1 MTLGSKGPN
10 AFWKN
15 IDFNNGPILR
25 GPPPIALSGR
35 KFSANFL
42 KTYDS
47 EQPIILGND
56 GFHLTGG
63 SARVGNGDYR
73 FRKAS
78 LKEVVRRQGS
88 LICYRDNPPLSREG
102 TVAGLDME
110 MLGLNKANLN
120 QKSDRV
126 LVDKSR
132 SFSIKNSNGIFEKRS
147 GSMPFRK
154 SSIGEKFNVK
164 KPRQGWQS

>member
-1 MTLGSKGPN
+1 MILGNKRPN
-10 AFWKN
+10 SFWKN
-15 IDFNNGPILR
+15 IDFGNGPVLR

-63 SARVGNGDYR
+63 SARASNGNHR
-73 FRKAS
+73 VRKAS

-88 LICYRDNPPLSREG
+88 LICYRDNPPTSREG
-102 TVAGLDME
+102 TIAGLDMG
-110 MLGLNKANLN
+110 MGKLNKANLN
-120 QKSDRV
+120 QKSEKV
-126 LVDKSR
+126 LLDKSR
-132 SFSIKNSNGIFEKRS
+132 SFSIKNSGGIFEKRS
-147 GSMPFRK
+147 GSMPLIK
-154 SSIGEKFNVK
+154 SSIGEKLSVK

>member
-15 IDFNNGPILR
+15 IDFGNGPVLR

-35 KFSANFL
+35 KFSANFM
-42 KTYDS
+42 KTNDS
-47 EQPIILGND
+47 EQPIIVGND

-63 SARVGNGDYR
+63 SARAGNR
-73 FRKAS
+73 NHQFRKAP

-88 LICYRDNPPLSREG
+88 LICYRDNPPTSREG
-102 TVAGLDME
+102 TIDGLDME
-110 MLGLNKANLN
+110 MLELSKDNSN
-120 QKSDRV
+120 QKSDKV
-126 LVDKSR
+126 LLDKSR
-132 SFSIKNSNGIFEKRS
+132 TFSIKNSVGIFEKRS
-147 GSMPFRK
+147 GSMTFRK